1 MAEIWRYSV
10 SEHYPR
16 VINFLVATDHQ
27 TGYTF
32 HTLMEGGRT
41 TFIVAQATQKP
52 IEFCKQHQLVVG
64 RGDTFRQR
72 GCPSGTLGSRWVHIS
87 TGISGHHEVTVE
99 RKVETI
105 RKAIKTLLVSIP
117 YRIPA
122 VWYRFMMDY
131 VIRMLNHTPNRKSI
145 QHPSQQGTP
154 YRIFEGLKLG
164 TTIPLN
170 LDELTVKFGDVVTTN
185 SLTKDGQAP
194 SRR

>member
-16 VINFLVATDHQ
+16 GNQLPSCHRSSDWIHFPYLD
-27 TGYTF
+27 
-32 HTLMEGGRT
+32 GRRAYN
-41 TFIVAQATQKP
+41 IYSRSTQKL

-64 RGDTFRQR
+64 EIHFDNEGARSEA
-72 GCPSGTLGSRWVHIS
+72 SGVHIS
-87 TGISGHHEVTVE
+87 TGILGHHEVTVE

-122 VWYRFMMDY
+122 VWYRFMIDY

-145 QHPSQQGTP
+145 QHPSRQGTP

-170 LDELTVKFGDVVTTN
+170 LEELTVKFGDIVTTN